1 MSILTQLLKVLFGKP
16 KAISE
21 LETPV
26 LDYIL
31 TNRGVVL
38 HIEQREQDTYQ
49 CTKGSFQFRAGK
61 KVWVRSKG
69 SDLYT
74 ISSNNIESFLDA
86 KVAEKLISQNIKK

>member
-1 MSILTQLLKVLFGKP
+1 MSILTHWLKGLFAKP
-16 KAISE
+16 KVTPIE
-21 LETPV
+21 PV

-38 HIEQREQDTYQ
+38 HIEQRDQDTYQ

>member
-16 KAISE
+16 KVTQPI
-21 LETPV
+21 ETPV

-38 HIEQREQDTYQ
+38 HIEQRDQDTYQ

-69 SDLYT
+69 SGLYT
-74 ISSNNIESFLDA
+74 ISTNNIESFLDA

>member
-1 MSILTQLLKVLFGKP
+1 MSILKQWLKGLFASPKVTKP
-16 KAISE
+16 IE
-21 LETPV
+21 VPI

-38 HIEQREQDTYQ
+38 HIEQRDQDTYL

-61 KVWVRSKG
+61 KVWVKSKG
-69 SDLYT
+69 SNLYT
-74 ISSNNIESFLDA
+74 ISTNNIESFLDA